1 MRICA
6 ATELAKGLLRQARS
20 TSVAEPTA
28 EEQLK
33 PRWISSSRD
42 QILNLQSD

>member
-6 ATELAKGLLRQARS
+6 VPELEKGLLRQARS
-20 TSVAEPTA
+20 SSVAEPTA

-33 PRWISSSRD
+33 PRWLSSSHD
-42 QILNLQSD
+42 QILDLQSD